1 MKLTLTQGAI
11 AKVKRAAAGKSD
23 LIAWDDTTHGFGL
36 RVRGDSLVW
45 VFQYKIGD
53 QHRRMK
59 LGTVAEKNCAQA
71 RKLAEAQRGRVSDAK
86 LGHGVDPALER
97 EKKKQESKPKPRLG
111 TLGPVIADYLE
122 VRKGTMKARS
132 LEQVNHHL
140 DKLWAPLHGLPANG
154 IDRSI
159 IAAEIRTIAK
169 RKGPIAANRARA
181 SLSAFFRWAIGEG
194 LCDDNPVTGTNKQ
207 EESGPRERSLSDT
220 EAATVWLAAPE
231 ESDYGRI
238 VRLLLL
244 TGCRRDEI
252 GSLQWSEIDTKGR
265 TITLPKERTK
275 NGREHVVPLSD
286 KALKIIKDIPRRAER
301 AHVFGSGEGGFSGW
315 SKAKAAL
322 DKAAKLKEAWRLHDL
337 RRTAATRMGDLG
349 VQPHVIEAILNH
361 VSGHKAGVAGVYNRS
376 TYGAEKKAALDLW
389 ASHLMVAVAQ
399 ATGAN
404 VTALRK
410 A

>member
-1 MKLTLTQGAI
+1 MKLTQDAI
-11 AKVKRAAAGKSD
+11 AKVKRDAAGKSD
-23 LIAWDDTTHGFGL
+23 HIAWDDDTHGFGL

-59 LGTVAEKNCAQA
+59 LGTVAEKTCAQA

-111 TLGPVIADYLE
+111 TLGPVIADYLQ
-122 VRKGTMKARS
+122 VRNGTMKPRS
-132 LEQVNHHL
+132 LEQVKHHL
-140 DKLWAPLHGLPANG
+140 DKLWAPLHSIPAKG
-154 IDRSI
+154 IDRAI
-159 IAAEIRTIAK
+159 VAAEIRSIAK

-194 LCDDNPVTGTNKQ
+194 LCEDNPVTGSNKQ
-207 EESGPRERSLSDT
+207 EESGPRERSLTDT
-220 EAATVWLAAPE
+220 EAATVWLAARE

-238 VRLLLL
+238 IRLLLL

-265 TITLPKERTK
+265 TITLQKERTK

-286 KALKIIKDIPRRAER
+286 KALRIIKDIPRRAER
-301 AHVFGSGEGGFSGW
+301 AYVFGSGEGGFSGW
-315 SKAKAAL
+315 SKAKATL

-376 TYGAEKKAALDLW
+376 TYAAEKKAALDLW

>member
-1 MKLTLTQGAI
+1 MKLTLTQDAI

-23 LIAWDDTTHGFGL
+23 LIAWDDKTHGFGL

-59 LGTVAEKNCAQA
+59 LGTVAEKTCKQA
-71 RKLAEAQRGRVSDAK
+71 RALAEAQRGRVSDAK
-86 LGHGVDPALER
+86 LGHGVDPAFER

-111 TLGPVIADYLE
+111 TLGPMIADYLE
-122 VRKGTMKARS
+122 ARKDDMKPRS
-132 LEQVNHHL
+132 LEQVKHHL
-140 DKLWAPLHGLPANG
+140 DTLWASLHRFSPKDV
-154 IDRSI
+154 DRSA

-169 RKGPIAANRARA
+169 QRGPVASNRARA
-181 SLSAFFRWAIGEG
+181 SLSAFYVWAMGEG
-194 LCDDNPVTGTNKQ
+194 LCEDNPVTGTNKQ
-207 EESGPRERSLSDT
+207 GENTPRERCLSDA
-220 EAATVWLAAPE
+220 EAGTVWLAAPE
-231 ESDYGRI
+231 NDYGRI

-252 GSLQWSEIDTKGR
+252 GSLQWSEIDKEAR
-265 TITLPKERTK
+265 TLTLPAERTK
-275 NGREHVVPLSD
+275 NGRPHVVPLSD
-286 KALKIIKDIPRRAER
+286 PALAILGAVTRREKR
-301 AHVFGSGEGGFSGW
+301 ENVFGSGEGGYSGW
-315 SKAKAAL
+315 SKAKKAL
-322 DKAAKLKEAWRLHDL
+322 DKIAKVKEPWTLHDL
-337 RRTAATRMGDLG
+337 RRTVATRMGDLG
-349 VQPHVIEAILNH
+349 AQPHVIEAILNH

-376 TYGAEKKAALDLW
+376 TYAAEKKAALDLW

>member
-1 MKLTLTQGAI
+1 MK
-11 AKVKRAAAGKSD
+11 
-23 LIAWDDTTHGFGL
+23 
-36 RVRGDSLVW
+36 
-45 VFQYKIGD
+45 
-53 QHRRMK
+53 
-59 LGTVAEKNCAQA
+59 
-71 RKLAEAQRGRVSDAK
+71 
-86 LGHGVDPALER
+86 P
-97 EKKKQESKPKPRLG
+97 
-111 TLGPVIADYLE
+111 
-122 VRKGTMKARS
+122 RS
-132 LEQVNHHL
+132 LEQVKHHL
-140 DKLWAPLHGLPANG
+140 DKLWAPLHGMAAKEV
-154 IDRSI
+154 DRAVV
-159 IAAEIRTIAK
+159 AAEIRSIAK

-238 VRLLLL
+238 IRLLLL

-252 GSLQWSEIDTKGR
+252 GSLQWSEIDTKAR

-286 KALKIIKDIPRRAER
+286 KALQIIKDIPRRER

-315 SKAKAAL
+315 SKAKTAL

-376 TYGAEKKAALDLW
+376 TYAAEKKAALDLW
-389 ASHLMVAVAQ
+389 AGHLMVAVAQ